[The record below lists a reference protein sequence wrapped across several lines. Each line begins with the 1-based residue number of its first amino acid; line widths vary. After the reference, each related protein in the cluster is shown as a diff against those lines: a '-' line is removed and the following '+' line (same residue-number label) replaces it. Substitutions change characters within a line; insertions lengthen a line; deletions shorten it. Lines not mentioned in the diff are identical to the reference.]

1 MAIQSKHLRAAQ
13 YVRMSTEH
21 QQYSTANQ
29 RQAIGDYASVRGIE
43 IVATY
48 EDLGK
53 SGLTLAGR
61 PALSKL
67 LADVVSG
74 QTLFDTVLVYDV
86 SRWGRFQDA
95 DESAHLEYLC
105 RLAGVSVEYCAEP
118 FANDGSPFSSICK
131 VVKRA
136 LAAEYSR
143 ELSTKVYL
151 GKRRLGELG
160 FRQGGSPGYGLRR
173 CLVDAAGARKHLLQR
188 GERKSIATDRIILVP
203 GPSDEI
209 AVVQRIYRDYAQR
222 GLGTRAIVSAL
233 NREGIP
239 SESGRQWSEAV
250 LRRVLTSE
258 KYVGDSVWGRV
269 SCKLRTP
276 SRPNDPSTW
285 VRHRGAFAGIVDRK
299 LFEKA
304 QRIRA
309 KRARH
314 VSDDE
319 IVQHLRRIYA
329 KHGTISTALIAAD
342 GFFGTCAIRKRF
354 GSLLRAYARVGY
366 RPSRDLAFLSLD
378 AAARRLRASTAEAV
392 SKAIVENGGSIER
405 RRGACRFLINGEI
418 IASITVAQQRRS
430 QRKNPRWYIKQGG
443 TDDDLTV
450 AVLMDGSH
458 ERALAY
464 YFFPAAVLGNGLL
477 LAPIN
482 PIQVDAFRS
491 QDLTPLIRLCAR
503 SDPAAEALRASVPRG
518 PKPRS
523 SKGPAKAGFAKLT
536 FPGARSVA
544 PTSLAGSFLRTTTEL
559 RHATLTADAS
569 RTLVAGLRGIL
580 LELFV
585 DARFVQVLALDGMK
599 TVPSPAFR
607 SEAEIDER
615 IRTSQEVLRE
625 RAIALLSQNG
635 LSQQATPVLERLV
648 PERRIEAVELMILAG
663 DLTQYHAR
671 ALVAAT
677 PEDMLMERPNKH
689 IYGPTER
696 ELKVMIAVSATTYR
710 EAKHSLA
717 RFGDDALD
725 EVVLEAFVRRL
736 MAGPFVAA
744 WLERHHKRAVR
755 AFKTAL
761 LLREAAAQVAQ

>member
-1 MAIQSKHLRAAQ
+1 MTIQTHLRAAQ

-74 QTLFDTVLVYDV
+74 QSVFDTVLVYDV

-173 CLVDAAGARKHLLQR
+173 CLVDAAGARKHLLLR

-203 GPSDEI
+203 GPADEI
-209 AVVQRIYRDYAQR
+209 AVVQRIYSDYADK
-222 GLGTRAIVSAL
+222 GMGTRAIAGTL
-233 NREGIP
+233 NREGIR

-269 SCKLRTP
+269 SCKLRTAH
-276 SRPNDPSTW
+276 RRNDPSTW
-285 VRHRGAFAGIVDRK
+285 VRHSSAFAGIVDRK

-304 QRIRA
+304 QKIRA

-319 IVQHLRRIYA
+319 IVRHLRRIYA
-329 KHGTISTALIAAD
+329 KHGMISTALITAD
-342 GFFGTCAIRKRF
+342 GFLGTCAIRKRF
-354 GSLLRAYARVGY
+354 GSLMRAYARVGY
-366 RPSRDLAFLSLD
+366 QPTRDLTFLSLD
-378 AAARRLRASTAEAV
+378 AAARRLRTSTAEAV
-392 SKAIVENGGSIER
+392 TKAVLEHGGSIER

-418 IASITVAQQRRS
+418 NASITVAQQRRS

-443 TDDDLTV
+443 TDDDLTI

-458 ERALAY
+458 ERSLAY

-482 PIQVDAFRS
+482 PVHVDAFRS
-491 QDLTPLIRLCAR
+491 RDLMPLIRLCAR
-503 SDPAAEALRASVPRG
+503 CDPAAEALRASVPRG

-523 SKGPAKAGFAKLT
+523 SKGPAKAAFPKLT

-544 PTSLAGSFLRTTTEL
+544 PTSLAGSFLRTTAKL
-559 RHATLTADAS
+559 RQATLTAYAS
-569 RTLVAGLRGIL
+569 QTLVTRLQHIL

-585 DARFVQVLALDGMK
+585 DARFVQVLALDGIK

-607 SEAEIDER
+607 SEAEIDGR

-625 RAIALLSQNG
+625 RAIALLSHNG
-635 LSQQATPVLERLV
+635 LSQQATTVLERLV
-648 PERRIEAVELMILAG
+648 PERRIEAAELMILAG

-677 PEDMLMERPNKH
+677 PGDMLMKRPNKH

-710 EAKHSLA
+710 ETKQSLA

-725 EVVLEAFVRRL
+725 EVVLGAFVRRL
-736 MAGPFVAA
+736 MSAPPVAA
-744 WLERHHKRAVR
+744 WLERHHRRAVR
-755 AFKTAL
+755 VFKAAL
-761 LLREAAAQVAQ
+761 LLREAAAQVAE